1 MEHLLSMHDERP
13 FRAWRALA
21 LAALVAALPACAHAA
36 AADSRISAE
45 PVNAFDL
52 ITGAYE
58 LPDTA
63 YVAPTALPT
72 ATPTATSTA
81 APTATPTAAPSTPP
95 TTAPAPTAA
104 PTGMPEGTYTGTH
117 PVAPTLPSGLIASAA
132 TAHATPTPAALTPT
146 PTVTPLGDVSAGEF
160 SLMILVNRDNP
171 MPEGLKPTLVDIG
184 GGDSVDARCYDDL
197 MLMLDDCRAAGLEP
211 VICSAYRTQEYQ
223 TMLYENKIDRL
234 IAQGF
239 SAELAPALAMTV
251 VALPGTSEHQL
262 GLALDI
268 VDASYQQLDEAQ
280 EHTPVQRW
288 LMDNSYRY
296 GFILR
301 YPNDKSAVTGIIYEP
316 WHYRYVGRDAAQQIY
331 DSGLCLEEFL
341 AAHPRAVG

>member
-13 FRAWRALA
+13 CRAWRALA

-36 AADSRISAE
+36 AADARISAE

-72 ATPTATSTA
+72 ATPTAT
-81 APTATPTAAPSTPP
+81 PTAAPSTPP
-95 TTAPAPTAA
+95 TTAPTAA
-104 PTGMPEGTYTGTH
+104 PTGMPEGTYTGAY

>member
-13 FRAWRALA
+13 RRAWRALA

-36 AADSRISAE
+36 AADARISAE

-72 ATPTATSTA
+72 ATPTAIPTA

-95 TTAPAPTAA
+95 TTAPTAA
-104 PTGMPEGTYTGTH
+104 PTGMPEGTYTGAY

-132 TAHATPTPAALTPT
+132 TANATPTPAALTPT

>member
-1 MEHLLSMHDERP
+1 MHDERP
-13 FRAWRALA
+13 CRAWRVLA

-36 AADSRISAE
+36 AADARISAE

-72 ATPTATSTA
+72 ATPTAIPTA
-81 APTATPTAAPSTPP
+81 APTATPTA
-95 TTAPAPTAA
+95 APTAA
-104 PTGMPEGTYTGTH
+104 PTGMPEGTYTGAH

-132 TAHATPTPAALTPT
+132 TANATPT

>member
-13 FRAWRALA
+13 CRAWRALA

-36 AADSRISAE
+36 AADARISAE

-72 ATPTATSTA
+72 ATPTAIPTA

-95 TTAPAPTAA
+95 TTAPTAA
-104 PTGMPEGTYTGTH
+104 PTGMPEGTYTGAY

>member
-13 FRAWRALA
+13 RRAWRALA

-36 AADSRISAE
+36 AADARISAE

-72 ATPTATSTA
+72 ATPTAIPTA

-95 TTAPAPTAA
+95 TTAPTAA
-104 PTGMPEGTYTGTH
+104 PTGMPEGTYTGAY

>member
-1 MEHLLSMHDERP
+1 MG
-13 FRAWRALA
+13 RALS
-21 LAALVAALPACAHAA
+21 LIH
-36 AADSRISAE
+36 ISMCIR
-45 PVNAFDL
+45 DR
-52 ITGAYE
+52 
-58 LPDTA
+58 
-63 YVAPTALPT
+63 
-72 ATPTATSTA
+72 
-81 APTATPTAAPSTPP
+81 
-95 TTAPAPTAA
+95 
-104 PTGMPEGTYTGTH
+104 PEGTYTGAH

-132 TAHATPTPAALTPT
+132 TANATPTPAALTPT

>member
-13 FRAWRALA
+13 RRAWRALA
-21 LAALVAALPACAHAA
+21 LAALVAALPACAHAT
-36 AADSRISAE
+36 AADTRISAE

-72 ATPTATSTA
+72 ATPTAIPTA

-95 TTAPAPTAA
+95 TTAPTAA
-104 PTGMPEGTYTGTH
+104 PTGMPEGTYTGAH

-132 TAHATPTPAALTPT
+132 TANATPT

>member
-1 MEHLLSMHDERP
+1 MHDERP
-13 FRAWRALA
+13 RRAWRALA

-36 AADSRISAE
+36 AADARISAE

-72 ATPTATSTA
+72 ATPTAIPTA

-95 TTAPAPTAA
+95 TTAPTAA
-104 PTGMPEGTYTGTH
+104 PTGMPEGTYTGAY

>member
-13 FRAWRALA
+13 CRAWRALA

-36 AADSRISAE
+36 AADARISAE

-72 ATPTATSTA
+72 ATPTAIPTA
-81 APTATPTAAPSTPP
+81 APTATPTAP
-95 TTAPAPTAA
+95 TAAPTAA
-104 PTGMPEGTYTGTH
+104 PTGMPEGTYTGAY

-132 TAHATPTPAALTPT
+132 TANATPTPAALTPT

>member
-13 FRAWRALA
+13 CRAWRALA

-36 AADSRISAE
+36 AADARISAE

-72 ATPTATSTA
+72 ATPTAIPTA

-95 TTAPAPTAA
+95 TTAPTAA
-104 PTGMPEGTYTGTH
+104 PTGMPEGTYTGAH

-132 TAHATPTPAALTPT
+132 TANATPTPAALTPT

-301 YPNDKSAVTGIIYEP
+301 YPNDKSAVTGIIYQP

>member
-13 FRAWRALA
+13 RRAWRALA

-36 AADSRISAE
+36 AADARISAE

-72 ATPTATSTA
+72 ATPTAIPTA
-81 APTATPTAAPSTPP
+81 APTSTPTAAPSTPP
-95 TTAPAPTAA
+95 TTAPTAA
-104 PTGMPEGTYTGTH
+104 PTGMPEGTYTGAY

>member
-13 FRAWRALA
+13 CRAWRALA

-36 AADSRISAE
+36 AADARISAE

-63 YVAPTALPT
+63 YVAPTAFPT
-72 ATPTATSTA
+72 ATPTAIPTA

-95 TTAPAPTAA
+95 TTAPTAA
-104 PTGMPEGTYTGTH
+104 PTGMPEGTYTGAH

-132 TAHATPTPAALTPT
+132 TANATPTPAALTPT

>member
-13 FRAWRALA
+13 RRAWRALA
-21 LAALVAALPACAHAA
+21 LAALAAALPACAHAA
-36 AADSRISAE
+36 AADARISAE

-72 ATPTATSTA
+72 ATPTAIPTA
-81 APTATPTAAPSTPP
+81 APTATPTAAPTTPP
-95 TTAPAPTAA
+95 TTAPTAA
-104 PTGMPEGTYTGTH
+104 PTGMPEGTYTGAY

-132 TAHATPTPAALTPT
+132 TANATPTPAALTPT

>member
-13 FRAWRALA
+13 RRAWRALA

-36 AADSRISAE
+36 AADARISAE

-72 ATPTATSTA
+72 ATPTAIPTA

-95 TTAPAPTAA
+95 TTAPTVA
-104 PTGMPEGTYTGTH
+104 PTGMPEGTYTGAY

>member
-13 FRAWRALA
+13 CRAWRALA

-36 AADSRISAE
+36 AADARISAE

-81 APTATPTAAPSTPP
+81 APATPP

-104 PTGMPEGTYTGTH
+104 PTGMPEGTYTGAY

>member
-13 FRAWRALA
+13 CRAWRALA

-36 AADSRISAE
+36 AADARISAE

-72 ATPTATSTA
+72 ATPTAIPTA
-81 APTATPTAAPSTPP
+81 APTATPTA
-95 TTAPAPTAA
+95 APTAA
-104 PTGMPEGTYTGTH
+104 PTGMPEGTYTGAY

-132 TAHATPTPAALTPT
+132 TANATPT

>member
-13 FRAWRALA
+13 CRAWRALA

-36 AADSRISAE
+36 AADARISAE

-58 LPDTA
+58 LSDTA

-72 ATPTATSTA
+72 ATPTAIPTA
-81 APTATPTAAPSTPP
+81 APTATPTAP
-95 TTAPAPTAA
+95 TAAPTAA
-104 PTGMPEGTYTGTH
+104 PTGMPEGTYTGAH

-132 TAHATPTPAALTPT
+132 TANATPTPAALTPT

>member
-13 FRAWRALA
+13 CRAWRVLA

-36 AADSRISAE
+36 AADARISAE

-72 ATPTATSTA
+72 ATPTAIPTA
-81 APTATPTAAPSTPP
+81 APTATPTA
-95 TTAPAPTAA
+95 APTAA
-104 PTGMPEGTYTGTH
+104 PTGMPEGTYTGAH

-132 TAHATPTPAALTPT
+132 TANATPT

>member
-13 FRAWRALA
+13 RRAWRALA

-36 AADSRISAE
+36 AADARISAE

-72 ATPTATSTA
+72 ATPTAIPTA
-81 APTATPTAAPSTPP
+81 APTATPTAAPTATP
-95 TTAPAPTAA
+95 TAAPTAA
-104 PTGMPEGTYTGTH
+104 PTGMPEGTYTGAH

-132 TAHATPTPAALTPT
+132 TANATPTPAALTPT

>member
-13 FRAWRALA
+13 RRAWRALA

-36 AADSRISAE
+36 AADARISAE

-72 ATPTATSTA
+72 ATPTAIPTA

-95 TTAPAPTAA
+95 TTAPTAA
-104 PTGMPEGTYTGTH
+104 PTGMPEGTYTGAY

-197 MLMLDDCRAAGLEP
+197 MLMLDDCRTAGLEP

>member
-13 FRAWRALA
+13 CRAWRALA

-36 AADSRISAE
+36 AADARISAE

-72 ATPTATSTA
+72 ATPTAIPTA

-95 TTAPAPTAA
+95 TTAPTAA
-104 PTGMPEGTYTGTH
+104 PTGMPEGTYTGAH

-132 TAHATPTPAALTPT
+132 TANATPTPAALTPT

>member
-13 FRAWRALA
+13 CRAWRALA

-36 AADSRISAE
+36 AADARISAE

-72 ATPTATSTA
+72 ATPTAIPTA
-81 APTATPTAAPSTPP
+81 APTATPTA
-95 TTAPAPTAA
+95 APTAA
-104 PTGMPEGTYTGTH
+104 PTGMPEGTYTGAH

-132 TAHATPTPAALTPT
+132 TANATPT

>member
-1 MEHLLSMHDERP
+1 MHDERP
-13 FRAWRALA
+13 CRAWRALA

-36 AADSRISAE
+36 AADARISAE

-72 ATPTATSTA
+72 ATPTAIPTA

-95 TTAPAPTAA
+95 TTAPTAA
-104 PTGMPEGTYTGTH
+104 PTGMPEGTYTGAH

-132 TAHATPTPAALTPT
+132 TANATPTPAALTPT

>member
-13 FRAWRALA
+13 RRAWRALA

-36 AADSRISAE
+36 AADARISAE

-81 APTATPTAAPSTPP
+81 APTTPP

-104 PTGMPEGTYTGTH
+104 PTGMPEGTYTGAH
-117 PVAPTLPSGLIASAA
+117 PVASTLPSGLIASAA
-132 TAHATPTPAALTPT
+132 TANATPTPAALTPT

>member
-13 FRAWRALA
+13 CRAWRALA

-36 AADSRISAE
+36 AADARISAE

-72 ATPTATSTA
+72 ATPTAIPTA

-95 TTAPAPTAA
+95 TTAPTAA
-104 PTGMPEGTYTGTH
+104 PTGMPEGTYTGAY

-316 WHYRYVGRDAAQQIY
+316 WHYRYVGRVAAQQIY

-341 AAHPRAVG
+341 ATHPRAVG

>member
-13 FRAWRALA
+13 RRAWRALA
-21 LAALVAALPACAHAA
+21 LAALVATLPACAHAA
-36 AADSRISAE
+36 AADARISAE

-72 ATPTATSTA
+72 ATPTAIPTA
-81 APTATPTAAPSTPP
+81 APTATPTAP
-95 TTAPAPTAA
+95 TAAPTAA
-104 PTGMPEGTYTGTH
+104 PTGMPEGTYTGAY

-132 TAHATPTPAALTPT
+132 TANATPTPAALTPT

>member
-1 MEHLLSMHDERP
+1 MHDERP

-95 TTAPAPTAA
+95 TTAPTAA